1 MCHKRTT
8 GQIFTLA
15 NILECCDQD
24 PPIISPLTTSQVT
37 GDFFLWFGRAHLLDA
52 IICTI
57 SRHVQKEI
65 LHDKF
70 KRLPYYLVCLEANSC
85 HDHIS

>member
-1 MCHKRTT
+1 MCHKQTT

-15 NILECCDQD
+15 NVLSECCDQD

-37 GDFFLWFGRAHLLDA
+37 GVLWFGRAHPLDV

-70 KRLPYYLVCLEANSC
+70 LVIASWKSDNGQLIRSAR
-85 HDHIS
+85 